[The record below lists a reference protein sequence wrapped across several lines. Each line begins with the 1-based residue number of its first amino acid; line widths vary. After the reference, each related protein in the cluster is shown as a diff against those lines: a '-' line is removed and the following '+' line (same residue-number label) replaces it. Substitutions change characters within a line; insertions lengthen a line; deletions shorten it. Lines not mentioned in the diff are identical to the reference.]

1 MNLYVLRLPCVRQ
14 YGRDSGIILFDTTF
28 FDHNI
33 MALNDFDLVLFG
45 GSGDLAMR
53 KLLPA
58 MYSRHVAGDLPPGAR
73 IICVGR
79 HEWSTEDFLETVETT
94 SKPHIKA
101 PAELHYAEFIKRI
114 MYVSLNA
121 TDVATYDALVA
132 ALRLDD
138 SLTRIYYLATP
149 PHLFSQICDNL
160 STTGLA
166 TPNSR
171 VVLEKPLGRDLASAR
186 QINAEVGK
194 VFAESQIY
202 RIDHYL
208 GKETVQN
215 LLALRFGNILFEP
228 LWRREWIS
236 DVQITIAEKIGV
248 GNRMGYYDH
257 SGALRDMLQ
266 NHLLQLLC
274 IVAMEPPT
282 SISPDAVRDAKLQV
296 LRSLK
301 KFTPTTLSQNIV
313 RGQYRAGHVDGQ
325 PVPSYRDEPD
335 APERSSTETF
345 VALKAE
351 IDTWRW
357 AGVPFYLRT
366 GKRMADRLAEIVV
379 RFKPIPHSIFNQPT
393 SSFQPNSLVIRL
405 QPDEGLSLNLM
416 AKTPGDGM
424 RLKQAELELD
434 FREQFKTPRMDAYER
449 LLLDVLRGQ
458 LTLFMRGD
466 ELEAAWEWI
475 EPILDYWEQDD
486 NNPTPYTSGTWG
498 PAAASALIGRD
509 GLQWREEVLP
519 AD

>member
-1 MNLYVLRLPCVRQ
+1 
-14 YGRDSGIILFDTTF
+14 
-28 FDHNI
+28 
-33 MALNDFDLVLFG
+33 MALLDFDLVFFG
-45 GSGDLAMR
+45 GSGDLSMR

-58 MYSRHVAGDLPPGAR
+58 MYARDVANDLPPTAR

-79 HEWSTEDFLETVETT
+79 DASSQEAFLDFVDTH
-94 SKPHIKA
+94 SKQHIKDQDSIDVQKWQSFLQRITYVALDATNVKTYA
-101 PAELHYAEFIKRI
+101 PL
-114 MYVSLNA
+114 V
-121 TDVATYDALVA
+121 DAL
-132 ALRLDD
+132 RQDD
-138 SLTRIYYLATP
+138 AITRVYYLATP
-149 PHLFSQICDNL
+149 PHLFAQICDNL
-160 STTGLA
+160 AETGLA

-171 VVLEKPLGRDLASAR
+171 VVLEKPLGRDLESAK
-186 QINAEVGK
+186 QINLDVGK

-215 LLALRFGNILFEP
+215 LLALRFGNVLFEP

-248 GNRMGYYDH
+248 GNRLGYYDT

-301 KFTPTTLSQNIV
+301 RFTPTTLAQNIV
-313 RGQYRAGHVDGQ
+313 RGQYRAGYVDGQ
-325 PVPSYRDEPD
+325 PVPGYRDEPD
-335 APERSSTETF
+335 APKQSKTETF
-345 VALKAE
+345 VAMKAE

-416 AKTPGDGM
+416 AKTPGDSM

-434 FREQFKTPRMDAYER
+434 FREQFKAPRMEAYER

-466 ELEAAWEWI
+466 ELEAAWEWV
-475 EPILDYWEQDD
+475 EPILDHWEQDD
-486 NNPTPYTSGTWG
+486 STPVPYASGTWG
-498 PAAASALIGRD
+498 PAASSALIGRD
-509 GLQWREEVLP
+509 GLQWREEALP
-519 AD
+519 ED

>member
-1 MNLYVLRLPCVRQ
+1 
-14 YGRDSGIILFDTTF
+14 
-28 FDHNI
+28 
-33 MALNDFDLVLFG
+33 MALSDFDLVFFG

-58 MYSRHVAGDLPPGAR
+58 MYARDVANDLPSSAR

-79 HEWSTEDFLETVETT
+79 EEMTQEGFLQMVETN
-94 SKPHIKA
+94 SKPHIKESVDEA
-101 PAELHYAEFIKRI
+101 AWKKFLDRITWVSVDAVNLKSYAGLAE
-114 MYVSLNA
+114 
-121 TDVATYDALVA
+121 
-132 ALRLDD
+132 ALRKDE
-138 SLTRIYYLATP
+138 SLTRVYYLATP
-149 PHLFSQICDNL
+149 PSLFARICDNL
-160 STTGLA
+160 AASGLA

-171 VVLEKPLGRDLASAR
+171 VVLEKPLGRDLESAK
-186 QINAEVGK
+186 QINLDVGK
-194 VFAESQIY
+194 VFAESQIN

-248 GNRMGYYDH
+248 GNRLGYYDT

-274 IVAMEPPT
+274 IVAMEPPA
-282 SISPDAVRDAKLQV
+282 SIAPDAVRDAKLQV

-301 KFTPTTLSQNIV
+301 RFTPTTLSQNII
-313 RGQYRAGHVDGQ
+313 RGQYRNGYVDGQ
-325 PVPSYRDEPD
+325 PVPGYREEPG
-335 APERSSTETF
+335 APKQSKTETF
-345 VALKAE
+345 VAMKAE

-416 AKTPGDGM
+416 AKTPGDSM

-434 FREQFKTPRMDAYER
+434 FREQFKAPRMEAYER

-466 ELEAAWEWI
+466 ELEAAWEWV

-486 NNPTPYTSGTWG
+486 TSPVPYSSGTWG
-498 PAAASALIGRD
+498 PAASSALIGRD
-509 GLQWREEVLP
+509 GLQWREEALP
-519 AD
+519 ED

>member
-1 MNLYVLRLPCVRQ
+1 
-14 YGRDSGIILFDTTF
+14 
-28 FDHNI
+28 
-33 MALNDFDLVLFG
+33 MALSDFDLVFFG

-58 MYSRHVAGDLPPGAR
+58 MYARDVANDLPATAR

-79 HEWSTEDFLETVETT
+79 EDMSQEAFLRMIETN
-94 SKPHIKA
+94 SKPHVKETVDEAAWQAFLQRITYVEVDAGNVKS
-101 PAELHYAEFIKRI
+101 YAAL
-114 MYVSLNA
+114 V
-121 TDVATYDALVA
+121 DAL
-132 ALRLDD
+132 RKDD
-138 SLTRIYYLATP
+138 ALTRVYYLATP
-149 PHLFSQICDNL
+149 PQLFARICENL
-160 STTGLA
+160 AKVGLA

-171 VVLEKPLGRDLASAR
+171 VVLEKPLGRDLASAK
-186 QINAEVGK
+186 QINADVGK

-248 GNRMGYYDH
+248 GNRLGYYDN

-274 IVAMEPPT
+274 IVAMEPPA
-282 SISPDAVRDAKLQV
+282 SIAPDAVRDAKLQV

-301 KFTPTTLSQNIV
+301 RFTPTALSQNII
-313 RGQYRAGHVDGQ
+313 RGQYRSGYVDGQ
-325 PVPSYRDEPD
+325 PVPGYRDEPD
-335 APERSSTETF
+335 APKQSKTETF
-345 VALKAE
+345 VAMKAE

-379 RFKPIPHSIFNQPT
+379 RFKQIPHSIFNQPN

-416 AKTPGDGM
+416 AKTPGDSM

-434 FREQFKTPRMDAYER
+434 FREQFGGPRMEAYER

-466 ELEAAWEWI
+466 ELEAAWEWV
-475 EPILDYWEQDD
+475 EPILDHWEQDD
-486 NNPTPYTSGTWG
+486 TTPVPYTSGTWG
-498 PAAASALIGRD
+498 PAASSALIGRD
-509 GLQWREEVLP
+509 GLQWREEALP
-519 AD
+519 ED

>member
-1 MNLYVLRLPCVRQ
+1 
-14 YGRDSGIILFDTTF
+14 
-28 FDHNI
+28 
-33 MALNDFDLVLFG
+33 MALSDFDLVFFG

-58 MYSRHVAGDLPPGAR
+58 MYARDVCNDLPATAR

-79 HEWSTEDFLETVETT
+79 DEMSQEAFIEMVETNA
-94 SKPHIKA
+94 KPHVKEHIDA
-101 PAELHYAEFIKRI
+101 GAWQTFLNRI
-114 MYVSLNA
+114 TYVGVDAGN
-121 TDVATYDALVA
+121 VATYA
-132 ALRLDD
+132 ALAEALRKDA
-138 SLTRIYYLATP
+138 SLTRVYYLATP
-149 PHLFSQICDNL
+149 PQLFATICENL
-160 STTGLA
+160 AAVGLA

-171 VVLEKPLGRDLASAR
+171 VVLEKPLGRDLASAK
-186 QINAEVGK
+186 QINADVGK

-248 GNRMGYYDH
+248 GNRLGYYDN

-282 SISPDAVRDAKLQV
+282 SIAPDAVRDAKLQV

-301 KFTPTTLSQNIV
+301 RFTPTTLSQNIV
-313 RGQYRAGHVDGQ
+313 RGQYRSGYVDGQ
-325 PVPSYRDEPD
+325 PVPGYREEPG
-335 APERSSTETF
+335 APKQSKTETF
-345 VALKAE
+345 VAMKAE

-379 RFKPIPHSIFNQPT
+379 RFKQIPHSIFNQPT

-405 QPDEGLSLNLM
+405 QPDEGLSMNLM
-416 AKTPGDGM
+416 AKTPGDSM

-434 FREQFKTPRMDAYER
+434 FREQFKSPRMEAYER

-466 ELEAAWEWI
+466 ELEAAWEWV
-475 EPILDYWEQDD
+475 EPILEYWEQDD
-486 NNPTPYTSGTWG
+486 TTPVPYTSGTWG
-498 PAAASALIGRD
+498 PASSSALIGRD
-509 GLQWREEVLP
+509 GLQWREEALP
-519 AD
+519 ED

>member
-1 MNLYVLRLPCVRQ
+1 
-14 YGRDSGIILFDTTF
+14 
-28 FDHNI
+28 

-53 KLLPA
+53 KLIPA
-58 MYSRHVAGDLPPGAR
+58 MYSRDVAGDLPPGAR

-79 HEWSTEDFLETVETT
+79 HEWSQEEFLETVESTA
-94 SKPHIKA
+94 KPHIKA
-101 PAELHYAEFIKRI
+101 PVEPQYGQFLKRI
-114 MYVSLNA
+114 VYVSVNA
-121 TDVATYDALVA
+121 TDVKTYGALVEV
-132 ALRLDD
+132 LRTDD
-138 SLTRIYYLATP
+138 SLTRVYYLATP

-160 STTGLA
+160 SATGLA
-166 TPNSR
+166 TSNSR
-171 VVLEKPLGRDLASAR
+171 VVLEKPLGRDLASAKR
-186 QINAEVGK
+186 INAEVGK

-248 GNRMGYYDH
+248 GNRMGYYDN

-274 IVAMEPPT
+274 IVAMEPPA

-301 KFTPTTLSQNIV
+301 RFTPTTLSQNIV
-313 RGQYRAGHVDGQ
+313 RGQYRAGHVEGQ

-416 AKTPGDGM
+416 AKTPGDSM

-434 FREQFKTPRMDAYER
+434 FCEQFKTPRMDAYER

-466 ELEAAWEWI
+466 ELEAAWEWV
-475 EPILDYWEQDD
+475 EPILDHWEQDD
-486 NNPTPYTSGTWG
+486 TSPTPYSAGTWG

-519 AD
+519 ED

>member
-1 MNLYVLRLPCVRQ
+1 
-14 YGRDSGIILFDTTF
+14 
-28 FDHNI
+28 
-33 MALNDFDLVLFG
+33 MALTDFDLVLFG

-58 MYSRHVAGDLPPGAR
+58 MYSRDVCNDLPPTAR

-79 HEWSTEDFLETVETT
+79 HEWSQDEFLTT
-94 SKPHIKA
+94 IESNSKPHLKHVDEA
-101 PAELHYAEFIKRI
+101 AWSKFTKRVV
-114 MYVSLNA
+114 YVSLNA
-121 TDVATYDALVA
+121 TEASTYGPLIE
-132 ALRLDD
+132 ALRKDE
-138 SLTRIYYLATP
+138 SLTRVYYLATP
-149 PHLFSQICDNL
+149 PHLFARICDNL
-160 STTGLA
+160 AATGLA

-171 VVLEKPLGRDLASAR
+171 VVLEKPLGRDLASAK
-186 QINAEVGK
+186 QINADVGK
-194 VFAESQIY
+194 VFAENQIY

-248 GNRMGYYDH
+248 GNRMGYYDT

-282 SISPDAVRDAKLQV
+282 SIAPDAVRDAKLQV

-301 KFTPTTLSQNIV
+301 RFTPTTLSQNIV
-313 RGQYRAGHVDGQ
+313 RGQYRAGHVDGVA
-325 PVPSYRDEPD
+325 VPSYRDEPD
-335 APERSSTETF
+335 APQQSRTETF

-393 SSFQPNSLVIRL
+393 NSFQPNSLVIRL
-405 QPDEGLSLNLM
+405 QPDEGLRMNLM

-434 FREQFKTPRMDAYER
+434 FREQFKAPRMEAYER

-466 ELEAAWEWI
+466 ELEAAWEWV
-475 EPILDYWEQDD
+475 EPILNHWEQEDSM
-486 NNPTPYTSGTWG
+486 PVPYTAGTWG
-498 PAAASALIGRD
+498 PAASSALIGRD
-509 GLQWREEVLP
+509 GLQWREEALP
-519 AD
+519 ED

>member
-1 MNLYVLRLPCVRQ
+1 
-14 YGRDSGIILFDTTF
+14 
-28 FDHNI
+28 

-58 MYSRHVAGDLPPGAR
+58 MYSRDVAGDLPPSAR

-79 HEWSTEDFLETVETT
+79 HEWSTEEFLQTVETT

-101 PAELHYAEFIKRI
+101 PADAQWAQFTKRI
-114 MYVSLNA
+114 VYVSVNA
-121 TDVATYDALVA
+121 SDVKSYGVLVDT
-132 ALRLDD
+132 LRKDD
-138 SLTRIYYLATP
+138 SLTRVYYLATP
-149 PHLFSQICDNL
+149 PHLFAQICDNL
-160 STTGLA
+160 AVSGLVTA
-166 TPNSR
+166 NSR
-171 VVLEKPLGRDLASAR
+171 VVLEKPLGRDLASAK

-248 GNRMGYYDH
+248 GNRMGYYDN

-282 SISPDAVRDAKLQV
+282 SIAPDAVRDAKLQV

-301 KFTPTTLSQNIV
+301 RFTPTTLAQNIV
-313 RGQYRAGHVDGQ
+313 RGQYRSGHVEGK

-335 APERSSTETF
+335 APESSSTETF

-416 AKTPGDGM
+416 AKTPGDSM

-466 ELEAAWEWI
+466 ELEAAWEWV

-486 NNPTPYTSGTWG
+486 SKPIPYAAGTWG

-509 GLQWREEVLP
+509 GLQWREEALP
-519 AD
+519 ED

>member
-1 MNLYVLRLPCVRQ
+1 
-14 YGRDSGIILFDTTF
+14 
-28 FDHNI
+28 
-33 MALNDFDLVLFG
+33 MALSDFDLVFFG

-58 MYSRHVAGDLPPGAR
+58 MYARDVCHDLPDTAR

-79 HEWSTEDFLETVETT
+79 DDFTQEDFLAFIEKN
-94 SKPHIKA
+94 SKPHIKEA
-101 PAELHYAEFIKRI
+101 PASDTWARFLKRI
-114 MYVSLNA
+114 VYVSLNA
-121 TDVATYDALVA
+121 TDVSSFGPLAA
-132 ALRLDD
+132 ALRQDEG
-138 SLTRIYYLATP
+138 LTRVYYLATP
-149 PHLFSQICDNL
+149 PHLFATICDNL
-160 STTGLA
+160 AETKLV
-166 TPNSR
+166 TPSSR
-171 VVLEKPLGRDLASAR
+171 VVLEKPLGRDLASAK
-186 QINAEVGK
+186 QINLDVGK

-248 GNRMGYYDH
+248 GNRLGYYDT

-282 SISPDAVRDAKLQV
+282 SIAPDAVRDAKLQV

-301 KFTPTTLSQNIV
+301 RFTPTTLAQNIV
-313 RGQYRAGHVDGQ
+313 RGQYRSGHIDGQ
-325 PVPSYRDEPD
+325 AVPGYREEPE
-335 APERSSTETF
+335 APKGSKTETF
-345 VALKAE
+345 VAMKAE

-379 RFKPIPHSIFNQPT
+379 RFKQIPHSIFNQPT

-405 QPDEGLSLNLM
+405 QPDEGLSMNLM
-416 AKTPGDGM
+416 AKTPGDSM

-434 FREQFKTPRMDAYER
+434 FREQFTSPRMEAYER
-449 LLLDVLRGQ
+449 LLVDVLRGQ

-466 ELEAAWEWI
+466 ELEAAWEWV
-475 EPILDYWEQDD
+475 EPILQHWEQND
-486 NNPTPYTSGTWG
+486 NAPVPYTSGTWG

-519 AD
+519 ED

>member
-1 MNLYVLRLPCVRQ
+1 
-14 YGRDSGIILFDTTF
+14 
-28 FDHNI
+28 
-33 MALNDFDLVLFG
+33 MAISDFDLVFFG

-58 MYSRHVAGDLPPGAR
+58 MYARDVANDLPATAR

-79 HEWSTEDFLETVETT
+79 ESITQEAFLQMIETN
-94 SKPHIKA
+94 SKPHIKESVDEA
-101 PAELHYAEFIKRI
+101 AWQKFLNRI
-114 MYVSLNA
+114 TWVVVDAVNLNS
-121 TDVATYDALVA
+121 YA
-132 ALRLDD
+132 ALAEALRKDD
-138 SLTRIYYLATP
+138 SLTRVYYLATP
-149 PHLFSQICDNL
+149 PQLFARICDNL
-160 STTGLA
+160 AASGLA
-166 TPNSR
+166 TANSR
-171 VVLEKPLGRDLASAR
+171 VVLEKPLGRDLDSAK
-186 QINAEVGK
+186 QINADVGK

-248 GNRMGYYDH
+248 GNRLGYYDN

-282 SISPDAVRDAKLQV
+282 SIAPDAVRDAKLQV

-301 KFTPTTLSQNIV
+301 RFTPTTLSQNII
-313 RGQYRAGHVDGQ
+313 RGQYRNGYVDGQ
-325 PVPSYRDEPD
+325 PVPGYRDEPG
-335 APERSSTETF
+335 APKQSKTETF
-345 VALKAE
+345 VAMKAE

-416 AKTPGDGM
+416 AKTPGDSM

-434 FREQFKTPRMDAYER
+434 FREQFKAPRMEAYER

-466 ELEAAWEWI
+466 ELEAAWEWV
-475 EPILDYWEQDD
+475 EPILDHWEQDD
-486 NNPTPYTSGTWG
+486 TSPAPYTSGTWG
-498 PAAASALIGRD
+498 PASSSALIGRD
-509 GLQWREEVLP
+509 GLQWREEALP
-519 AD
+519 ED

>member
-1 MNLYVLRLPCVRQ
+1 
-14 YGRDSGIILFDTTF
+14 
-28 FDHNI
+28 

-45 GSGDLAMR
+45 GSGDLSMR

-58 MYSRHVAGDLPPGAR
+58 MYARHIANDLPPDAR

-79 HEWSTEDFLETVETT
+79 HEWSREEFLANVDKD
-94 SKPHIKA
+94 SKPHMKA
-101 PAELHYAEFIKRI
+101 KVDERWDGFAERI
-114 MYVSLNA
+114 LYVSLNA
-121 TDVATYDALVA
+121 TDVKTYGPLVETM
-132 ALRLDD
+132 RKDE
-138 SLTRIYYLATP
+138 SLTRVYYLATP
-149 PHLFSQICDNL
+149 AHLFAKICDNL
-160 STTGLA
+160 KETGLA
-166 TPNSR
+166 TANSR
-171 VVLEKPLGRDLASAR
+171 VVLEKPLGRDLESAK

-248 GNRMGYYDH
+248 GNRLGYYDN

-282 SISPDAVRDAKLQV
+282 SIAPDAVRDAKLQV

-301 KFTPTTLSQNIV
+301 KFTPTTLTQNIV

-335 APERSSTETF
+335 APQQSRTETF

-405 QPDEGLSLNLM
+405 QPDEGLSFNLM
-416 AKTPGDGM
+416 AKTPGDSM

-434 FREQFKTPRMDAYER
+434 FNEQFKTPRMEAYER

-466 ELEAAWEWI
+466 ELEAAWEWV
-475 EPILDYWEQDD
+475 EPILDHWEEDD
-486 NNPTPYTSGTWG
+486 SMPVPYTSGTWG

-509 GLQWREEVLP
+509 GLQWREEALP
-519 AD
+519 ED

>member
-1 MNLYVLRLPCVRQ
+1 
-14 YGRDSGIILFDTTF
+14 
-28 FDHNI
+28 
-33 MALNDFDLVLFG
+33 MALTDFDLVLFG

-58 MYSRHVAGDLPPGAR
+58 MYARDVANDLPPTAR

-79 HEWSTEDFLETVETT
+79 QDCCQEDFLKTVEAT
-94 SKPHIKA
+94 SRPHIKA
-101 PAELHYAEFIKRI
+101 PAVTPAAWAKFTARI
-114 MYVSLNA
+114 VYVSLNA
-121 TDVATYDALVA
+121 TDAGSYAPLVE
-132 ALRLDD
+132 ALRADPA
-138 SLTRIYYLATP
+138 LTRVYYLATP
-149 PHLFSQICDNL
+149 PHLFAQICDNL
-160 STTGLA
+160 AANELV

-171 VVLEKPLGRDLASAR
+171 VVLEKPLGRDLASAK

-236 DVQITIAEKIGV
+236 DVQITIAEKLGV
-248 GNRMGYYDH
+248 GNRMGYYDT

-282 SISPDAVRDAKLQV
+282 SIAPDAVRDAKLQV

-301 KFTPTTLSQNIV
+301 KFTPTTLAQNIV

-325 PVPSYRDEPD
+325 AVPSYRDEPD
-335 APERSSTETF
+335 APEHSRTETF
-345 VALKAE
+345 VAMKAE

-366 GKRMADRLAEIVV
+366 GKRMADSLAEIVV
-379 RFKPIPHSIFNQPT
+379 RFKQIPHSIFNQPT

-405 QPDEGLSLNLM
+405 QPDEGLRMNLM

-424 RLKQAELELD
+424 RLKPAELELD
-434 FREQFKTPRMDAYER
+434 FRESFKSPRMDAYER

-466 ELEAAWEWI
+466 ELEAAWEWV
-475 EPILDYWEQDD
+475 EPILTNWEQDD
-486 NNPTPYTSGTWG
+486 SMPIPYTAGTWG

-509 GLQWREEVLP
+509 GLQWREEALP
-519 AD
+519 ED

>member
-1 MNLYVLRLPCVRQ
+1 
-14 YGRDSGIILFDTTF
+14 
-28 FDHNI
+28 
-33 MALNDFDLVLFG
+33 MALSDFDLVLFG

-58 MYSRHVAGDLPPGAR
+58 MYARDYCGDLPDSAR

-79 HEWSTEDFLETVETT
+79 ADWSQEQFLQTVE
-94 SKPHIKA
+94 SSARPHIKEM
-101 PAELHYAEFIKRI
+101 PVDEHWERFLRRVT
-114 MYVSLNA
+114 YVAVNA
-121 TDVATYDALVA
+121 TDVATYGALVET
-132 ALRLDD
+132 LRAEPAI
-138 SLTRIYYLATP
+138 TRVYYLATP
-149 PHLFSQICDNL
+149 PSLFAKICDNL
-160 STTGLA
+160 KATGLA

-171 VVLEKPLGRDLASAR
+171 VVLEKPLGRDLKSAK

-194 VFAESQIY
+194 VFSESQIY

-248 GNRMGYYDH
+248 GNRLGYYDT

-282 SISPDAVRDAKLQV
+282 SISPDAVRDSKLQV

-301 KFTPTTLSQNIV
+301 RFTPTTLSQNII
-313 RGQYRAGHVDGQ
+313 RGQYRAGYVDGQ
-325 PVPSYRDEPD
+325 PVPGYREEPD
-335 APERSSTETF
+335 APKHSKTETF

-366 GKRMADRLAEIVV
+366 GKRMSDRLAEIVV

-416 AKTPGDGM
+416 AKTPGDSM

-434 FREQFKTPRMDAYER
+434 FREQFKAPRMEAYER

-466 ELEAAWEWI
+466 ELEAAWEWV
-475 EPILDYWEQDD
+475 EPILDHWDHDD
-486 NNPTPYTSGTWG
+486 NSPLPYASGTWG
-498 PAAASALIGRD
+498 PAASSALIGRD
-509 GLQWREEVLP
+509 GLQWREEALP
-519 AD
+519 ED

>member
-1 MNLYVLRLPCVRQ
+1 
-14 YGRDSGIILFDTTF
+14 
-28 FDHNI
+28 
-33 MALNDFDLVLFG
+33 MALTDFDLVLFG

-58 MYSRHVAGDLPPGAR
+58 MYARDVAHDLPPGAR

-79 HEWSTEDFLETVETT
+79 QDCGQDEFLRTVE
-94 SKPHIKA
+94 SNAKPHIKSSTLTEA
-101 PAELHYAEFIKRI
+101 AWAKFCQRIVYA
-114 MYVSLNA
+114 SLNA
-121 TDVATYDALVA
+121 TEAGSYAPLVA
-132 ALRLDD
+132 ALRTDAA
-138 SLTRIYYLATP
+138 LTRVYYLATP
-149 PHLFSQICDNL
+149 PHLFAQICDNL
-160 STTGLA
+160 AANALV

-171 VVLEKPLGRDLASAR
+171 VVLEKPLGRDLASAK
-186 QINAEVGK
+186 QINAEVGQ

-215 LLALRFGNILFEP
+215 LMALRFGNILFEP

-236 DVQITIAEKIGV
+236 DVQITIAEKLGV
-248 GNRMGYYDH
+248 GNRMGYYDT

-282 SISPDAVRDAKLQV
+282 SISSDAVRDSKLQV

-301 KFTPTTLSQNIV
+301 KFTPTTLAQNIV
-313 RGQYRAGHVDGQ
+313 RGQYRAGHVDGKA
-325 PVPSYRDEPD
+325 VPSYRDEPD
-335 APERSSTETF
+335 APQHSRTETF

-366 GKRMADRLAEIVV
+366 GKRMADSLAEIVV
-379 RFKPIPHSIFNQPT
+379 RFKQIPHSIFAQPT
-393 SSFQPNSLVIRL
+393 SSFQPNCLVIRL
-405 QPDEGLSLNLM
+405 QPDEGLRMNLM

-424 RLKQAELELD
+424 RLKPAELELD
-434 FREQFKTPRMDAYER
+434 FRESFKTPRMDAYER

-466 ELEAAWEWI
+466 ELEAAWEWV
-475 EPILDYWEQDD
+475 EPILDNWEQND
-486 NNPTPYTSGTWG
+486 NAPIPYTAGTWG

-509 GLQWREEVLP
+509 GLQWREEALP
-519 AD
+519 ED

>member
-1 MNLYVLRLPCVRQ
+1 
-14 YGRDSGIILFDTTF
+14 
-28 FDHNI
+28 
-33 MALNDFDLVLFG
+33 MALSDFDLVFFG

-58 MYSRHVAGDLPPGAR
+58 MYARDVCDDLPPSAR
-73 IICVGR
+73 IVCVGR
-79 HEWSTEDFLETVETT
+79 DDFSQDDFIQFVEKN
-94 SKPHIKA
+94 SKPNIKEA
-101 PAELHYAEFIKRI
+101 PHEATWARFLKRVV
-114 MYVSLNA
+114 YVALDA
-121 TDVATYDALVA
+121 TDVKTYGPLAEV
-132 ALRLDD
+132 LRRDE
-138 SLTRIYYLATP
+138 SLTRVYYLATP
-149 PHLFSQICDNL
+149 PHLFATICDNL
-160 STTGLA
+160 AATSLA

-171 VVLEKPLGRDLASAR
+171 VVLEKPLGRDLASAK
-186 QINAEVGK
+186 QINLDVGK
-194 VFAESQIY
+194 VFSESQIY
-202 RIDHYL
+202 RIDPYL

-248 GNRMGYYDH
+248 GNRLGYYDT

-301 KFTPTTLSQNIV
+301 RFTPTTLSQNIV
-313 RGQYRAGHVDGQ
+313 RGQYRSGYVDGQ
-325 PVPSYRDEPD
+325 PVPGYRDEPG
-335 APERSSTETF
+335 APKGSKTETF
-345 VALKAE
+345 VAMKAE

-405 QPDEGLSLNLM
+405 QPDEGLSMNLM
-416 AKTPGDGM
+416 AKTPGDAM

-434 FREQFKTPRMDAYER
+434 FREQFKSPRMEAYER
-449 LLLDVLRGQ
+449 LLVDVLRGQ

-466 ELEAAWEWI
+466 ELEAAWEWV
-475 EPILDYWEQDD
+475 EPILEHWEQDD
-486 NNPTPYTSGTWG
+486 TAPVPYTSGTWG
-498 PAAASALIGRD
+498 PAASSALIGRD

-519 AD
+519 ED

>member
-1 MNLYVLRLPCVRQ
+1 
-14 YGRDSGIILFDTTF
+14 
-28 FDHNI
+28 
-33 MALNDFDLVLFG
+33 MALSDFDLVFFG

-58 MYSRHVAGDLPPGAR
+58 MYARDVCNDLPATAR

-79 HEWSTEDFLETVETT
+79 DAMSQEAFIDMVETHA
-94 SKPHIKA
+94 KPHVKENVDA
-101 PAELHYAEFIKRI
+101 AAWQAFLNRI
-114 MYVSLNA
+114 TYVAVDAGN
-121 TDVATYDALVA
+121 VATYAGLVE
-132 ALRLDD
+132 ALRQDAGI
-138 SLTRIYYLATP
+138 TRVYYLATP
-149 PHLFSQICDNL
+149 PQLFAQICENL
-160 STTGLA
+160 AAVGLA
-166 TPNSR
+166 TPDSR
-171 VVLEKPLGRDLASAR
+171 VVLEKPLGRDLASAK
-186 QINAEVGK
+186 QINADVGK

-248 GNRMGYYDH
+248 GNRLGYYDN

-282 SISPDAVRDAKLQV
+282 SIAPDAVRDAKLQV

-301 KFTPTTLSQNIV
+301 RFTPTTLSQNIV
-313 RGQYRAGHVDGQ
+313 RGQYRSGYVDGQ
-325 PVPSYRDEPD
+325 AVPGYRDEPG
-335 APERSSTETF
+335 APKQSKTETF
-345 VALKAE
+345 VAMKAE

-405 QPDEGLSLNLM
+405 QPDEGLSMNLM
-416 AKTPGDGM
+416 AKTPGDSM

-434 FREQFKTPRMDAYER
+434 FREQFKSPRMEAYER

-466 ELEAAWEWI
+466 ELEAAWEWV
-475 EPILDYWEQDD
+475 EPILEYWEQDD
-486 NNPTPYTSGTWG
+486 TTPVPYTSGTWG
-498 PAAASALIGRD
+498 PASSSALIGRD
-509 GLQWREEVLP
+509 GLQWREEALP
-519 AD
+519 ED

>member
-1 MNLYVLRLPCVRQ
+1 
-14 YGRDSGIILFDTTF
+14 
-28 FDHNI
+28 
-33 MALNDFDLVLFG
+33 MALSDFDLVFFG

-58 MYSRHVAGDLPPGAR
+58 MYARDVANDLPASAR

-79 HEWSTEDFLETVETT
+79 EDMSQDQFLRMVETN
-94 SKPHIKA
+94 SKPHIKETVDEA
-101 PAELHYAEFIKRI
+101 AWQSFLQRI
-114 MYVSLNA
+114 TYVEVDAGNVKSYSALVEA
-121 TDVATYDALVA
+121 LRADDAL
-132 ALRLDD
+132 
-138 SLTRIYYLATP
+138 TRVYYLATP
-149 PHLFSQICDNL
+149 PSLFARICENL
-160 STTGLA
+160 AKVGLA

-171 VVLEKPLGRDLASAR
+171 VVLEKPLGRDLESAK
-186 QINAEVGK
+186 QINLDVGK
-194 VFAESQIY
+194 VFSESQIY

-248 GNRMGYYDH
+248 GNRLGYYDN

-274 IVAMEPPT
+274 IVAMEPPA
-282 SISPDAVRDAKLQV
+282 SIAPDAVRDAKLQV

-301 KFTPTTLSQNIV
+301 RFTPTTLSQNII
-313 RGQYRAGHVDGQ
+313 RGQYRSGYVDGQ
-325 PVPSYRDEPD
+325 PVPGYRDEPD
-335 APERSSTETF
+335 APKQSKTETF
-345 VALKAE
+345 VAMKAE

-379 RFKPIPHSIFNQPT
+379 RFKQIPHSIFNQPN

-416 AKTPGDGM
+416 AKTPGDSM

-434 FREQFKTPRMDAYER
+434 FREQFKSPRMEAYER

-466 ELEAAWEWI
+466 ELEAAWEWV
-475 EPILDYWEQDD
+475 EPILNNWEQDD
-486 NNPTPYTSGTWG
+486 TAPLPYTSGTWG

-509 GLQWREEVLP
+509 GLQWREEALP
-519 AD
+519 ED

>member
-1 MNLYVLRLPCVRQ
+1 
-14 YGRDSGIILFDTTF
+14 
-28 FDHNI
+28 
-33 MALNDFDLVLFG
+33 MALSDFDLVFFG

-58 MYSRHVAGDLPPGAR
+58 MYARDVANDLPATAR

-79 HEWSTEDFLETVETT
+79 EDMSQEAFLRMIETN
-94 SKPHIKA
+94 SKPHVKETVDEAAWQAFLQRITYVEVDAGNVKS
-101 PAELHYAEFIKRI
+101 YAAL
-114 MYVSLNA
+114 V
-121 TDVATYDALVA
+121 DAL
-132 ALRLDD
+132 RKDE
-138 SLTRIYYLATP
+138 SLTRVYYLATP
-149 PHLFSQICDNL
+149 PQLFARICDNL
-160 STTGLA
+160 AKVGLA

-171 VVLEKPLGRDLASAR
+171 VVLEKPLGRDLASAK
-186 QINAEVGK
+186 QINLDVGK

-215 LLALRFGNILFEP
+215 LLALRFGNVLFEP

-248 GNRMGYYDH
+248 GNRLGYYDN

-282 SISPDAVRDAKLQV
+282 SIAPDAVRDAKLQV

-301 KFTPTTLSQNIV
+301 RFTPTTLSQNII
-313 RGQYRAGHVDGQ
+313 RGQYRSGYVDGQ
-325 PVPSYRDEPD
+325 PVPGYRDEPD
-335 APERSSTETF
+335 APKHSRTETF
-345 VALKAE
+345 VAMKAE

-379 RFKPIPHSIFNQPT
+379 RFKQIPHSIFNQPN

-416 AKTPGDGM
+416 AKTPGDSM

-434 FREQFKTPRMDAYER
+434 FREQFGGPRMEAYER

-466 ELEAAWEWI
+466 ELEAAWDWV
-475 EPILDYWEQDD
+475 EPILNHWEQDD
-486 NNPTPYTSGTWG
+486 TTPVPYTSGTWG
-498 PAAASALIGRD
+498 PAASSALIGRD
-509 GLQWREEVLP
+509 GLQWREEALP
-519 AD
+519 ED

>member
-1 MNLYVLRLPCVRQ
+1 
-14 YGRDSGIILFDTTF
+14 
-28 FDHNI
+28 
-33 MALNDFDLVLFG
+33 MALSDFDLVFFG

-58 MYSRHVAGDLPPGAR
+58 MYARDVANDLPASAR

-79 HEWSTEDFLETVETT
+79 EDMSQDAFLRMVETN
-94 SKPHIKA
+94 SKPHIKESVIDSA
-101 PAELHYAEFIKRI
+101 WQKFLERITYVEIDAGNVKSYAGLVE
-114 MYVSLNA
+114 
-121 TDVATYDALVA
+121 ALRDDA
-132 ALRLDD
+132 AL
-138 SLTRIYYLATP
+138 TRVYYLATP
-149 PHLFSQICDNL
+149 PSLFARICDNL
-160 STTGLA
+160 AANGLA

-171 VVLEKPLGRDLASAR
+171 VVLEKPLGRDLASAK
-186 QINAEVGK
+186 QINLDVGK

-248 GNRMGYYDH
+248 GNRLGYYDN

-274 IVAMEPPT
+274 IVAMEPPA
-282 SISPDAVRDAKLQV
+282 SIAPDAVRDAKLQV

-301 KFTPTTLSQNIV
+301 RFTPTTLAQNII
-313 RGQYRAGHVDGQ
+313 RGQYRAGYVDGQ
-325 PVPSYRDEPD
+325 PVPGYRDEPD
-335 APERSSTETF
+335 APKQSKTETF
-345 VALKAE
+345 VAMKAE

-379 RFKPIPHSIFNQPT
+379 RFKQIPHSIFNQPN

-416 AKTPGDGM
+416 AKTPGDSM

-434 FREQFKTPRMDAYER
+434 FREQFGGPRMEAYER

-466 ELEAAWEWI
+466 ELEAAWEWV
-475 EPILDYWEQDD
+475 EPILDHWEQDD
-486 NNPTPYTSGTWG
+486 TTPVPYTSGTWG
-498 PAAASALIGRD
+498 PAASSALIGRD
-509 GLQWREEVLP
+509 GLQWREEALP
-519 AD
+519 ED

>member
-1 MNLYVLRLPCVRQ
+1 
-14 YGRDSGIILFDTTF
+14 
-28 FDHNI
+28 
-33 MALNDFDLVLFG
+33 MALTDFDLVLFG
-45 GSGDLAMR
+45 GSGDLSMR

-58 MYSRHVAGDLPPGAR
+58 MYARDVANDLPATAR

-79 HEWSTEDFLETVETT
+79 HEWSQDEFMATVEST
-94 SKPHIKA
+94 SRPHIKTA
-101 PAELHYAEFIKRI
+101 PSADGWAKFIKRI
-114 MYVSLNA
+114 VYVSLNA
-121 TDVATYDALVA
+121 TDAATYGPLVE
-132 ALRLDD
+132 ALRRDD
-138 SLTRIYYLATP
+138 AITRVYYLATP
-149 PHLFSQICDNL
+149 PHLFAQICDNL
-160 STTGLA
+160 DDNGLA

-171 VVLEKPLGRDLASAR
+171 VVLEKPLGRDLASAK
-186 QINAEVGK
+186 QINFEVGK

-248 GNRMGYYDH
+248 GNRMGYYDT

-282 SISPDAVRDAKLQV
+282 SIAPDAVRDAKLQV

-301 KFTPTTLSQNIV
+301 RFTPTTLAQNIV
-313 RGQYRAGHVDGQ
+313 RGQYRAGHVDGKA
-325 PVPSYRDEPD
+325 VPSYRDEPD
-335 APERSSTETF
+335 APQKSSTETF
-345 VALKAE
+345 VAIKAE

-366 GKRMADRLAEIVV
+366 GKRMADSLAEIVV
-379 RFKPIPHSIFNQPT
+379 RFKQIPHSIFNQPT

-405 QPDEGLSLNLM
+405 QPDEGLSMNLM
-416 AKTPGDGM
+416 AKTPGDSM

-466 ELEAAWEWI
+466 ELEAAWEWV
-475 EPILDYWEQDD
+475 EPILDHWEEDD
-486 NNPTPYTSGTWG
+486 SVPIPYSAGTWG

-509 GLQWREEVLP
+509 GLQWREEALP
-519 AD
+519 ED